1 MASDG
6 PGAGDPKVD
15 EVVLDDVVLDE
26 VVLDDVV
33 LDTIAETIRG
43 HMEQTEAA
51 RDQAYQRSR
60 SLVALC
66 AKTIRAIHREEWETA
81 EGLLA
86 DARRAKEDLT
96 GGVRDYPDLYHAGY
110 TQDAVK
116 EYVEAFLLYALV
128 RDRPLPSPEELGA
141 EDNTWLNGL
150 AEAASELRRR
160 ILDIM
165 RGGYSDEAA
174 RLLDRMDHIYSTLV
188 TFDFADQITGGLRR
202 RTDALRG
209 VLERTHGDAA
219 ATYRHSR
226 LEEALKDLERRLPP
240 AA

>member
-1 MASDG
+1 MASDI
-6 PGAGDPKVD
+6 DQ
-15 EVVLDDVVLDE
+15 LDA
-26 VVLDDVV
+26 
-33 LDTIAETIRG
+33 TAETIRRY
-43 HMEQTEAA
+43 MEQIDGA

-66 AKTIRAIHREEWETA
+66 AKTIRAIHREEWDVA

-86 DARRAKEDLT
+86 EARRATEDLVS
-96 GGVRDYPDLYHAGY
+96 GVRDYPDLYFAGY

-116 EYVEAFLLYALV
+116 EFVEANLVYALV
-128 RDRPLPSPEELGA
+128 RGRPLPTPEELGS
-141 EDNTWLNGL
+141 EYNTWLNGL

-165 RGGYSDEAA
+165 REGYSDEAA

-202 RTDALRG
+202 RTDALRA

-219 ATYRHSR
+219 STYRSTK
-226 LEEALKDLERRLPP
+226 LEKALKDLERKLDQ
-240 AA
+240 A

>member
-1 MASDG
+1 MTTAKTTTGSEI
-6 PGAGDPKVD
+6 AQ
-15 EVVLDDVVLDE
+15 LDA
-26 VVLDDVV
+26 
-33 LDTIAETIRG
+33 TAETIR
-43 HMEQTEAA
+43 HYMEQIDGA
-51 RDQAYQRSR
+51 RDLAYQRSR

-86 DARRAKEDLT
+86 EARRATDDLV
-96 GGVRDYPDLYHAGY
+96 GGVRDYPDLYFAGY

-116 EYVEAFLLYALV
+116 EFVEANLVYALV
-128 RDRPLPSPEELGA
+128 RGRALPTPEELGS
-141 EDNTWLNGL
+141 EYNTWLNGL

-160 ILDIM
+160 ILDIT
-165 RGGYSDEAA
+165 RAGYSDEAE

-202 RTDALRG
+202 RTDALRA

-219 ATYRHSR
+219 ASYRSTQ
-226 LEEALKDLERRLPP
+226 LERALKDLERKLDQG
-240 AA
+240 